1 MSSLFG
7 EGSGTL
13 TVVVYIIFLIGL
25 FYFMLIR
32 PQKKEKK
39 RQQDMFN
46 GMAIGDYVVT
56 TSGFYGQ
63 IIDIT
68 SDMVIVEFGNKN
80 CRIPMVKNAI
90 ARIEKSDALQKGMSG
105 SETGDAEAVAKSAA
119 KDIDAGEQK

>member
-1 MSSLFG
+1 MANLPNWV
-7 EGSGTL
+7 TIVIY
-13 TVVVYIIFLIGL
+13 VVFLIGL

-39 RQQDMFN
+39 RQQDMFD

-56 TSGFYGQ
+56 TSGFYGK
-63 IIDIT
+63 IIDLT

-90 ARIEKSDALQKGMSG
+90 ARIEKDNALQKGMSG
-105 SETGDAEAVAKSAA
+105 TEEGDASAVAKNAA
-119 KDIDAGEQK
+119 KDIDAGEKK

>member
-1 MSSLFG
+1 MLG
-7 EGSGTL
+7 EGGGF
-13 TVVVYIIFLIGL
+13 TVILYIVFLIGL

-39 RQQDMFN
+39 RQEEMYS

-63 IIDIT
+63 LIDIT
-68 SDMVIVEFGNKN
+68 DDMVIVEFGNKN

-90 ARIEKSDALQKGMSG
+90 ARIEKSDALKSGMSG
-105 SETGDAEAVAKSAA
+105 SETGDADAVAKAA
-119 KDIDAGEQK
+119 SQDIAAGGKK